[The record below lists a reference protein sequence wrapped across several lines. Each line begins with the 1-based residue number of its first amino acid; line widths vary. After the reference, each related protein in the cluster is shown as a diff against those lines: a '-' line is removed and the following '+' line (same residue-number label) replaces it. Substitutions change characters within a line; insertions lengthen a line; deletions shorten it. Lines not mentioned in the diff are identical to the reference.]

1 MKKWII
7 VPIVVIVAIMAVMLV
22 DHSGERKIKVNDG
35 TLYGTILKPSQ
46 DSNKSLAII
55 VAGSGPTDRD
65 GNTPL
70 LEGKNDSLKALA
82 YSLQD
87 NGIASFRY
95 DKRTSGKS
103 YKTMKDKPADFNPFV
118 DDLVK
123 CIRYIKQNENYD
135 HIYLVG
141 HSQGSLVAILAAQQE
156 AVDGVISLAG
166 AARPIDEVM
175 AEQYGR
181 IDSSLEKQVREEV
194 KAIKEGRESVIE
206 NEDLK
211 KAFTDENREFL
222 RTWMVYDPAEEVAKL
237 NIPVYYIYGTSDSQ
251 VKPVEIQYFGDMI
264 NDKNSKVISD
274 MNHVLKTTPEDDK
287 KENMKRYSDP
297 SYPLHPELIST
308 IVRFITH

>member
-7 VPIVVIVAIMAVMLV
+7 VSIVVFMAVFAVMLV
-22 DHSGERKIKVNDG
+22 DNSGELKFKVNDG
-35 TLYGTILKPSQ
+35 TIYGTILKPSQ

-65 GNTPL
+65 SNTPII
-70 LEGKNDSLKALA
+70 EGKNDSLK
-82 YSLQD
+82 D

-103 YKTMKDKPADFNPFV
+103 AKTMKDIPADFNLFV

-135 HIYLVG
+135 QIYLIG

-156 AVDGVISLAG
+156 EVDGVISLAG

-211 KAFTDENREFL
+211 KAFTEENREFL
-222 RTWMVYDPAEEVAKL
+222 RTWMVYNPSEEAAKL

-251 VKPVEIQYFGDMI
+251 VKAVEIQYFGDMI

-274 MNHVLKTTPEDDK
+274 MNHVLKATPEDK
-287 KENMKRYSDP
+287 KEDMKRYSDP

-308 IVRFITH
+308 IVRFME